1 MIEESKEKDSD
12 ELTKKFKANPIPAS
26 INNEK
31 YEEYRNKMNSH
42 KSAIL
47 LKLNQIKEKDIMA
60 LQYLQSNTKLFEKPK
75 TYQPKEIK
83 I

>member
-1 MIEESKEKDSD
+1 
-12 ELTKKFKANPIPAS
+12 
-26 INNEK
+26 
-31 YEEYRNKMNSH
+31 MNSH
-42 KSAIL
+42 KSAIF